1 MKPKDAPPP
10 PPPPSLAEA
19 NARLQGRGGGVREKL
34 SQIDADLVK
43 WKAEFKR
50 NPRNGMAK
58 SRCMNLLKQKKM
70 YENQLI
76 QMDNQSFNMDQMQF
90 HQESVQ
96 NTIAMVQAQKQ
107 TVSAMK
113 EQFKAPEMDIDQIME
128 MQDDMTDL
136 MEESHEIQELL
147 GQSYEIGEALDEDDL
162 MAELD
167 MIGEEPL
174 DAGAMGEPSYL
185 QPIAQDPGPPLPE
198 GQDQYGLPAVSAPP
212 VPAAAQPM
220 GYGQP

>member
-1 MKPKDAPPP
+1 MGFGMKPKDAPPP

-76 QMDNQSFNMDQMQF
+76 QMDNQSFNMDRMQF
-90 HQESVQ
+90 AQESVQ
-96 NTIAMVQAQKQ
+96 GTIAMVQAMKQ
-107 TVSAMK
+107 TTEVMK
-113 EQFKAPEMDIDQIME
+113 EQFKAPEMDLDAIME
-128 MQDDMTDL
+128 MQDDMADL
-136 MEESHEIQELL
+136 MQESEEINDVL
-147 GQSYEIGEALDEDDL
+147 GQDYGIGEAIDE
-162 MAELD
+162 
-167 MIGEEPL
+167 
-174 DAGAMGEPSYL
+174 
-185 QPIAQDPGPPLPE
+185 
-198 GQDQYGLPAVSAPP
+198 
-212 VPAAAQPM
+212 
-220 GYGQP
+220 